1 MQNAHSSTQ
10 RALSPH
16 PCVVIRFLLLFSI
29 LGGTAACQQKP
40 STYPTLRLQ
49 MQHPDPVMRQH
60 AVDAFVQHKEAAVL
74 PLLMV
79 LAERS
84 EVAKSSAR
92 RAFQRLG
99 THAIPALSQAIRQ
112 RRWRPWVAEALRS
125 IGPPALPTLR
135 EMTQASEA
143 ILRWQAFSLLAD
155 IAPKHA
161 EVLALALRGLDD
173 PHDGV
178 RGAACLVLERMGK
191 HATPALSALL
201 GALQKK
207 AQPNHIKMRI
217 LLVLEQV
224 DLRALTP
231 HHTRLRLMQKNTSD
245 PTLRSALARLLAVLD
260 RSLRPNPPSSRP
272 IRE

>member
-10 RALSPH
+10 HALSPH
-16 PCVVIRFLLLFSI
+16 PCVVIRFLLLFSF
-29 LGGTAACQQKP
+29 LVGTAACQQKP

-60 AVDAFVQHKEAAVL
+60 AVDAFVQHQEAAVL

-84 EVAKSSAR
+84 EHAKAAAR
-92 RAFQRLG
+92 MAFQRLG
-99 THAIPALSQAIRQ
+99 ARAIPVLSKAIHQ

-125 IGPPALPTLR
+125 IGLPALPTLR

-155 IAPKHA
+155 LAPKHA

-191 HATPALSALL
+191 HATPALSALW

-207 AQPNHIKMRI
+207 TQPTHIKMRI
-217 LLVLEQV
+217 LLVLEQI
-224 DLRALTP
+224 DLRALAP
-231 HHTRLRLMQKNTSD
+231 HRTHLRQMQKNTSD
-245 PTLRSALARLLAVLD
+245 PAMRSALARLLAL
-260 RSLRPNPPSSRP
+260 LERPNRPSPPSSRP
-272 IRE
+272 IR